1 MLEINSVI
9 TTKVGQRGQ
18 ITIPSKIRR
27 QIGLREGDRIAVL
40 LQEGQVII
48 LPITQSLLDL
58 RGSVS
63 VNNVQDFDDV
73 RRQVKEGRAKK
84 LVSDES

>member
-1 MLEINSVI
+1 MI

-18 ITIPSKIRR
+18 VTIPSKIRR

-40 LQEGQVII
+40 LQEGQVIL

-63 VNNVQDFDDV
+63 VENAQDFDDV

>member
-1 MLEINSVI
+1 VI

-18 ITIPSKIRR
+18 VTIPSKIRR

-40 LQEGQVII
+40 LQEGQVIL

-63 VNNVQDFDDV
+63 VESVQDFDDV
-73 RRQVKEGRAKK
+73 LRQVKEGRAKK
-84 LVSDES
+84 LVSDEI

>member
-1 MLEINSVI
+1 MI

-18 ITIPSKIRR
+18 VTIPSKIRR

-40 LQEGQVII
+40 LQEGQVIL

-63 VNNVQDFDDV
+63 VESVQDFDDV
-73 RRQVKEGRAKK
+73 LRQVKEGRAKK
-84 LVSDES
+84 LVSDEI